1 MEKLGREMERV
12 EEGASSVDEAVDP
25 FYRDLVERANDL
37 FVMVGSDGRIR
48 FVNGSFCRLTGL
60 DREEVEG
67 GRLASI
73 FDEASRGAA
82 QVRLSKTLQ
91 EGNTAAVNLP
101 LRTRD
106 GECVEIA
113 FRPNVERTED
123 GLIGRLIL
131 VGQSP
136 HLYGG
141 LAEQFNTLHRDLK
154 NYSLQLERLNA
165 ELEERI
171 QERTLRLTALLQV
184 SASLNAELQL
194 DALFELVLR
203 QAIETIAGAEAG
215 VLLLYNAEVD
225 RLGVSAACGYDNA
238 SIISDLQVELERV
251 HPQSI
256 FSDRKVRVWDGSG
269 RAKAGQLRH
278 LLYNT
283 DRWRIRS
290 AVSAPIATPSERLGV
305 LLLHNFDDSKAFTD
319 DDVALA
325 ASLAGSAAVAITNAR
340 LYEETRWQADR
351 LELVNRLS
359 VSVRDSV
366 DLQQTLDIAVEGL
379 CLVLGASR
387 AAVTLFDE
395 SAENAPYSAQ
405 YTEPGIKT
413 LEERESVLIGTPLM
427 REVLGFRAAR
437 VVPDARTDPRVAER
451 RHVLGELGVESL
463 AVVPLLVRDRFI
475 GTVELHQ
482 CDRARRWSEAEVG
495 LAEAVAK
502 QVATGV
508 HQVRLHA
515 KLRET
520 VREQT
525 ALLDQVARGK
535 REWEAT
541 FDAMSDAVLIFDAT
555 GRVLRSNS
563 AASALTGR
571 SYVEM
576 NTLRCCEVLAAVCAG
591 EECLVERATA
601 TGERV
606 THETVH
612 DGQAFS
618 VTINPIA
625 GEDGRSGG
633 AVAVVR
639 DVTPSRQLA
648 ELLGQEEPLP
658 ES

>member
-1 MEKLGREMERV
+1 MEKLGRQMERV
-12 EEGASSVDEAVDP
+12 EIEALAPDEAVEP

-37 FVMVGSDGRIR
+37 FVLVGGDGRIQ
-48 FVNGSFCRLTGL
+48 FVNASFCRLTSL
-60 DREEVEG
+60 EREAVLGE
-67 GRLASI
+67 RLATI
-73 FDEASRGAA
+73 FDEGQRQGAQGRLTRA
-82 QVRLSKTLQ
+82 LQSEGQV
-91 EGNTAAVNLP
+91 AINLP

-106 GECVEIA
+106 GDSVDIA
-113 FRPNVERTED
+113 FRPNVERSED
-123 GLIGRLIL
+123 GLIRRLIL

-141 LAEQFNTLHRDLK
+141 LAEQFNTLHRDLR
-154 NYSLQLERLNA
+154 NYSQQLERLNA

-215 VLLLYNAEVD
+215 VLLLYNADVD
-225 RLGVSAACGYDNA
+225 RLGVQAACGYENA
-238 SIISDLQVELERV
+238 SVIQDLQNELERV

-256 FSDRKVRVWDGSG
+256 FADRKVRVWDGSG

-290 AVSAPIATPSERLGV
+290 AVSAPIATPTERLGV

-359 VSVRDSV
+359 MSVRDSV

-395 SAENAPYSAQ
+395 SAETATYSAQ
-405 YTEPGIKT
+405 YAEPGVKSV
-413 LEERESVLIGTPLM
+413 EERESILLGTPLM

-437 VVPDARTDPRVAER
+437 VVPEALFDPRIAER
-451 RHVLGELGVESL
+451 RRELGELGIESL

-482 CDRARRWSEAEVG
+482 CDRARRWREAEVG

-508 HQVRLHA
+508 HQVRLHSR
-515 KLRET
+515 LRDT
-520 VREQT
+520 VRETT
-525 ALLDQVARGK
+525 ALFQQVARGK

-541 FDAMSDAVLIFDAT
+541 FDAMSDAVYLFDAN
-555 GRVLRSNS
+555 RRLLRANS
-563 AASALTGR
+563 AASSLEARSFTEMTG
-571 SYVEM
+571 
-576 NTLRCCEVLAAVCAG
+576 TACCEILSGASQD
-591 EECLVERATA
+591 CLVERAMA
-601 TGERV
+601 AAERV
-606 THETVH
+606 TCEWSQDDT
-612 DGQAFS
+612 AYS
-618 VTINPIA
+618 VTVDPIL
-625 GEDGRSGG
+625 GDDGAATG
-633 AVAVVR
+633 AVVVVR

-648 ELLGQEEPLP
+648 ELLRHEEP
-658 ES
+658 

>member
-1 MEKLGREMERV
+1 MAELGRQVERV
-12 EEGASSVDEAVDP
+12 PVEASVPEEAVDP

-37 FVMVGSDGRIR
+37 FVIVGGDGRVR
-48 FVNGSFCRLTGL
+48 FVNVSFCRLTGL
-60 DREEVEG
+60 EREEVEG
-67 GRLASI
+67 TRLPTI
-73 FDEASRGAA
+73 FDEGLRQNAQSRLTKALQNGASM
-82 QVRLSKTLQ
+82 
-91 EGNTAAVNLP
+91 AVNLP

-106 GECVEIA
+106 GEPIEIA
-113 FRPNVERTED
+113 FRPNVERTES
-123 GLIGRLIL
+123 GLISRLIL

-154 NYSLQLERLNA
+154 NYSQQLERLNA

-215 VLLLYNAEVD
+215 VLLLYDADAD
-225 RLGVSAACGYDNA
+225 RLRVQAACGYQNA
-238 SIISDLQVELERV
+238 SIISDLQLELERV

-256 FSDRKVRVWDGSG
+256 VSDRKVRVWDGSG
-269 RAKAGQLRH
+269 KPKTGQMRH

-290 AVSAPIATPSERLGV
+290 AVSAPISTPTERLGV
-305 LLLHNFDDSKAFTD
+305 LLLHNFDDSKAFSG

-340 LYEETRWQADR
+340 LYEQTRWQADR

-395 SAENAPYSAQ
+395 TAETAPYAAH
-405 YTEPGIKT
+405 YAEPGVKS
-413 LEERESVLIGTPLM
+413 LDERRSALVGTPLM
-427 REVLGFRAAR
+427 REVLAFRAPR
-437 VVPDARTDPRVAER
+437 VVPDAHQDPRVAER
-451 RHVLGELGVESL
+451 RRELAELGVDSV
-463 AVVPLLVRDRFI
+463 AIVPLLVRGRFI

-482 CDRARRWSEAEVG
+482 CDRTRRWREAEVG

-520 VREQT
+520 VRETT
-525 ALLDQVARGK
+525 ALFEQVARGK

-541 FDAMSDAVLIFDAT
+541 FDAMSDAVFLFDQH
-555 GRVLRSNS
+555 RRLLRANS
-563 AASALTGR
+563 AASALENR
-571 SYVEM
+571 SFVEM
-576 NTLRCCEVLAAVCAG
+576 NGTACCDILANVRGEDCA
-591 EECLVERATA
+591 VERAMA

-606 THETVH
+606 VYECVRS
-612 DGQAFS
+612 GQAFS
-618 VTINPIA
+618 ITINPIV
-625 GEDGRSGG
+625 GDDGVATG